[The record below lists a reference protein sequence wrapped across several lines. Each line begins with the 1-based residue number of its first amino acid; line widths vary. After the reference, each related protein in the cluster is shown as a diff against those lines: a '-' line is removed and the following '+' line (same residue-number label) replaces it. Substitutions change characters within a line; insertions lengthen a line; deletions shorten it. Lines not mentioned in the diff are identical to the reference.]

1 MTKRNLNALI
11 CVAMIMLLVV
21 GCGNSEVSP
30 DMSSDKAE
38 SEEKTIIKLGTSSV
52 SRHLAESG
60 KAALEELGYTVEIV
74 VFDDY
79 VLPND
84 ALVEGTL
91 DANFYQHEP
100 YMENYNDANETD
112 IIMLE
117 PKLYDYYT
125 GIYSVKANSIEE
137 LPDGG
142 VVGIAQD
149 ASNISLQLEQLQE
162 AGIIRLSEKPNEGDF
177 YTVADIIENPH
188 GYEFVQSDHT
198 KYLNMDDY
206 TLILGT
212 SNTMAE
218 AGVDPT
224 QNILK
229 KFVDSKYTQ
238 GICVMA
244 SNAEEQ
250 WVQDIMKAYTSEEA
264 IANVPASSGFEY
276 SGKLEK

>member
-1 MTKRNLNALI
+1 MRNRIFSLLLCILMVCILSTGCSSSKAPNNA
-11 CVAMIMLLVV
+11 
-21 GCGNSEVSP
+21 
-30 DMSSDKAE
+30 SSDKVE
-38 SEEKTIIKLGTSSV
+38 SEEKTIIKMGTSSV

-60 KAALEELGYTVEIV
+60 KEALEKMGYTVEIV

-100 YMENYNDANETD
+100 YMKNYNDANNTD
-112 IIMLE
+112 IVMLE

-125 GIYSVKANSIEE
+125 GIYSVKATSIEE

-142 VVGIAQD
+142 AVGIAQD

-162 AGIIRLSEKPNEGDF
+162 AGIIKLSEKPNEGDF
-177 YTVADIIENPH
+177 YTVADIVENLH
-188 GYEFVQSDHT
+188 GYEFIQSDHT
-198 KYLNMDDY
+198 KYLNMEDY

-229 KFVDSKYTQ
+229 KFVDSKYTE

-244 SNAEEQ
+244 SNVEEQ
-250 WVQDIMKAYTSEEA
+250 WVKDIMKAYTSKEA
-264 IANVPASSGFEY
+264 ILNVPASSGFEY
-276 SGKLEK
+276 TGKSDK